1 MHATGSGGVYAV
13 VYMYGFERR
22 SCWQT
27 KTSTYAHGLPFMLN
41 AFAYFQNDC
50 IYIIVCYSFGSFD
63 VWAMHCNWK
72 RCSSHIRLIYL

>member
-41 AFAYFQNDC
+41 AFAYSKTTVFTLLSAIHLAHSMCERC
-50 IYIIVCYSFGSFD
+50 IVTGNVVAAISD
-63 VWAMHCNWK
+63 
-72 RCSSHIRLIYL
+72 